1 MQKQWRLAARPN
13 GIPDRSHFDLVEVP
27 IPELEPGKALV
38 KTLYLGVAPV
48 MLRYM
53 RNETEFE
60 SPLALGSVM
69 TGRGVAQVMESDCDS
84 LPVGAIVQARLGW
97 QEYALIDGSHR
108 PAPFL
113 LPTDLPLSHG
123 IGAVSLS
130 GITALVGIRDVGMV
144 KADDRILVSGAA
156 GGVGSHVA
164 EIAKAL
170 GAAEVT
176 GIAGGP
182 QKCHRLMTEMV
193 YDRVIDYKAEDMA
206 SALDEAFPEGIDLYF
221 DNVGGPLLDE
231 VLGRL
236 RRRARIVICGSI
248 SEYLVEPADKHR
260 FINLQNLGRQDAKME
275 GFFVFDYEHAYP
287 ECLDTLAD
295 WVRRGLLNPVEDI
308 SVGIETMPAALADLY
323 LGNNVGVRM
332 VQVGEPALL
341 LKTTAATKQD

>member
-1 MQKQWRLAARPN
+1 MQKQWRLAARPD

-27 IPELEPGKALV
+27 IPELEPGKAVV

-60 SPLALGSVM
+60 SPMALGTVM
-69 TGRGVAQVMESDCDS
+69 PGRGVAQVIASDCEG
-84 LPVGAIVQARLGW
+84 LPAGAIIQARVGW
-97 QEYALIDGSHR
+97 QEYALIDTSDR

-113 LPTDLPLSHG
+113 LPRDLPLSHG

-130 GITALVGIRDVGMV
+130 GITALVGIRDIGLV
-144 KADDRILVSGAA
+144 KPADRILVSGAA

-170 GAAEVT
+170 GAEEVV

-182 QKCHRLMTEMV
+182 EKCRRLMTDMG
-193 YDRVIDYKAEDMA
+193 YDHVIDYKNDDMDH
-206 SALDEAFPEGIDLYF
+206 ALDTAFPEGVDLYF
-221 DNVGGPLLDE
+221 DNVGGPLLDN

-236 RRRARIVICGSI
+236 RRRARIAICGSI
-248 SEYLVEPADKHR
+248 SEYLVAQEDKHR

-275 GFFVFDYEHAYP
+275 GFFVFDYESNYP
-287 ECLDTLAD
+287 ECIDTLAK
-295 WVRRGLLNPVEDI
+295 WVRDGALNPVEDI
-308 SVGIETMPAALADLY
+308 SQGIETMPDALADLY
-323 LGNNVGVRM
+323 LGNNIGVRM
-332 VQVGEPALL
+332 VHVADPDPL
-341 LKTTAATKQD
+341 